1 MSEEATAR
9 TMEAFAGL
17 LASRLGLEG
26 ARARAEDARS
36 RMASLVDAGLSLG
49 RELALDDLLSRIVQS
64 ARVVLGARY
73 AALGVLDSTG
83 TELARFVTA
92 GLTDEEREAIGP
104 LPRGR
109 GILGVLIRDA
119 RPLRLER
126 IGDDPR
132 SSGFPPNHPPMESFL
147 GVPVALRGKVF
158 GNLYVTDKSGGSFTE
173 EDEQIAM
180 TLAAQAAVAVDN
192 VRRYENERRRADE
205 IESVTEVARAV
216 LTTLDLDALL
226 PLVARRA
233 RHLTGAGTVGVAVR
247 DGDELVFRYAH
258 GVNAL
263 GLEGS
268 RGPLEMEDLAA
279 TLRTS
284 LGAPAV
290 EASALEVAGQT
301 DGALVAVGWQPFD
314 EGARRLLVAFSSQ
327 VAVALANARRVAR
340 EREQLQET
348 ARREAAAAAERAAAE
363 GLRRAVEAQEAERAR
378 VARELHDESGQV
390 LTALALH
397 LRALEDDVG
406 PGEVRERIAEM
417 RRSLAAASSSL
428 RELAT
433 RLRPSA
439 VEEQGLADAIEDQ
452 AARLRR
458 AGIPVDVNLRGLRRG
473 SLRRAPDRAVPGGP
487 GIADQR
493 RTAQRSG
500 ARQHRGQRARGPVA
514 PDGGGR
520 RLRLRHLVPDGSP
533 RARGHPRAGGA
544 PRRAAADRVVPR
556 RRDRRGRGSRDGVS
570 EAIRILLVDDHAVL
584 RAGLRL
590 LLEREEGLE
599 PVGEAAT
606 AEDALRALPR
616 LAPDVVVIDIEMP
629 GMGGIEGAALIRER
643 APDARILFLSMH
655 DQARDVRRAFDAG
668 ADGYLL
674 KSAADEDLVRAV
686 RAVAAGERYVHPALG
701 AALAAPVNEGPLGEL
716 TAREREVLRLLALG
730 HTNQE
735 IAERLIVSV
744 RTVESHRAH
753 VMTKLRV
760 TTRAGL
766 VHAALEAGL
775 LAEED

>member
-1 MSEEATAR
+1 
-9 TMEAFAGL
+9 
-17 LASRLGLEG
+17 
-26 ARARAEDARS
+26 
-36 RMASLVDAGLSLG
+36 MASLVDAGLSLG

-126 IGDDPR
+126 LGDDPR

-147 GVPVALRGKVF
+147 GVPVALRGKAF
-158 GNLYVTDKSGGSFTE
+158 GNLYLTDKAGGPSPRRTSRSR
-173 EDEQIAM
+173 M

-233 RHLTGAGTVGVAVR
+233 RHLTGAGTIGVAVR

-258 GVNAL
+258 GVDAL

-279 TLRTS
+279 TLRAS

-290 EASALEVAGQT
+290 EACALEVAGET
-301 DGALVAVGWQPFD
+301 AGALVAVGWQPFD

-327 VAVALANARRVAR
+327 VAVALANARRVAG

-417 RRSLAAASSSL
+417 RRSLASASSSL

-439 VEEQGLADAIEDQ
+439 LEEHGLADAIEEQ
-452 AARLRR
+452 AAPAAP
-458 AGIPVDVNLRGLRRG
+458 AGIPVDVDLRGLDADLPGELQTVLFRVVQESLTNVARHSGAERASIVVSAREGRLRLMVEDDGCGFDTVVPDAAASGSRASASGWSSSAGSCASSRPPAAGPPWSWTSRRG
-473 SLRRAPDRAVPGGP
+473 ERGGPHPAGGRPRRPARRPAAAAGARGGARAGGRGRDGRGCPARAAAAGAGRRGHRHRDARHGRHRGRRAHPRARPGRADPVPVDARPGARRAPGLRRRRRRLPAEVRRRRGP
-487 GIADQR
+487 GAR
-493 RTAQRSG
+493 RPRRGLRASATSIRRS
-500 ARQHRGQRARGPVA
+500 A
-514 PDGGGR
+514 P
-520 RLRLRHLVPDGSP
+520 PSP
-533 RARGHPRAGGA
+533 RP
-544 PRRAAADRVVPR
+544 
-556 RRDRRGRGSRDGVS
+556 
-570 EAIRILLVDDHAVL
+570 
-584 RAGLRL
+584 
-590 LLEREEGLE
+590 
-599 PVGEAAT
+599 
-606 AEDALRALPR
+606 
-616 LAPDVVVIDIEMP
+616 
-629 GMGGIEGAALIRER
+629 
-643 APDARILFLSMH
+643 
-655 DQARDVRRAFDAG
+655 
-668 ADGYLL
+668 
-674 KSAADEDLVRAV
+674 
-686 RAVAAGERYVHPALG
+686 
-701 AALAAPVNEGPLGEL
+701 
-716 TAREREVLRLLALG
+716 
-730 HTNQE
+730 
-735 IAERLIVSV
+735 
-744 RTVESHRAH
+744 
-753 VMTKLRV
+753 
-760 TTRAGL
+760 
-766 VHAALEAGL
+766 
-775 LAEED
+775 